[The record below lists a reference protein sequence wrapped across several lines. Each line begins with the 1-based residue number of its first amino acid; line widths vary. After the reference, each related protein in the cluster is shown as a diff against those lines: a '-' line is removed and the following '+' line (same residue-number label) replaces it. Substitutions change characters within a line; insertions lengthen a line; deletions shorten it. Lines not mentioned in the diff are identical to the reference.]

1 MGGKAKK
8 TIFHETI
15 KSPEHFQEVID
26 KSEAG
31 GPIAIIDCYLAWCG
45 PCEPMVPNY
54 QTLWFTYDEPEKR
67 LSFWQCPEECLP
79 DDLKAK
85 MALNVIPRYLI
96 FANGKQVCD
105 IKGAKYNELQA
116 GIDQNIPEGPD
127 D

>member
-26 KSEAG
+26 RTEAG

-96 FANGKQVCD
+96 YANGKQVCD